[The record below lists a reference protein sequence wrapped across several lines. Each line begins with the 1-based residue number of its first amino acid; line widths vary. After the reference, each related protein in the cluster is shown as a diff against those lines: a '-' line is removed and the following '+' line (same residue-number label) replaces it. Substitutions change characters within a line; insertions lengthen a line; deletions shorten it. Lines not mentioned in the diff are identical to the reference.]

1 MKVRMLPGVL
11 IVAGSL
17 TVIAVTTPVLVSAAG
32 ADADTPSSTGRTAA
46 PRDTAAATD
55 NTITSSVKARLASA
69 QGLDAQ
75 RITVNTVDGVVR
87 LEGTVRNES
96 QRALALQAAREVR
109 GVTAVS
115 DEMRAATTVP

>member
-32 ADADTPSSTGRTAA
+32 ADADTPSSTGR
-46 PRDTAAATD
+46 TAAATD

-96 QRALALQAAREVR
+96 QRALALQAAKEVR

-115 DEMRAATTVP
+115 DELRAATTAP

>member
-1 MKVRMLPGVL
+1 
-11 IVAGSL
+11 
-17 TVIAVTTPVLVSAAG
+17 
-32 ADADTPSSTGRTAA
+32 
-46 PRDTAAATD
+46 
-55 NTITSSVKARLASA
+55 VKARLASA
-69 QGLDAQ
+69 KGLDAQ